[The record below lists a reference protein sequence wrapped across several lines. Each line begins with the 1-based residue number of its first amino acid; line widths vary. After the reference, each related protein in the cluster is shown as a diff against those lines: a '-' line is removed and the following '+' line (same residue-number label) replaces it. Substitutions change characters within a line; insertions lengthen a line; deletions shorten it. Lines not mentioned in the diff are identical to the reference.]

1 MHFGKEIEEDLVP
14 EWRAKYF
21 DYKQA
26 KKRIKAIQRALRNA
40 HRLTPSDGGR
50 ATQSAPLP
58 FTHYDFNQPR
68 PQTQEREESPGGHDR
83 DGTSQ
88 PMRRPEAARN
98 QSLTMFSTSP
108 PEMAPDGRETPEDT
122 PETQPLQIPGTSG
135 EDYRRRQ
142 MRYGSIIGS
151 PPEEPPQAL
160 PALQLPGPAMPQH
173 ATKRPDSEPSQHD
186 SLSPLTKPPA
196 TAPSSGDPYHVGK
209 DRKPRTFPPGLSGRI
224 FDRHHSYSG
233 PRPSKDKHGRS
244 KLRRMFSTTGLASP
258 GKNDVHL
265 DAYRELDSKQAEFFG
280 FLDSELD
287 KIESF
292 YKSKEEEAS
301 IRLNTLRQQLHE
313 LRDQRVAEMRA
324 LKQGKPAH
332 PTGVLGSIL
341 PNTIASVTNGKE
353 PAGLNGQHHASAL
366 LRPVED
372 AIRRRSSH
380 VGKTS
385 KAMEHLSSPVV
396 KSQAR
401 DEGQKDYTRRHT
413 DNEKIPYHFAKRRLK
428 LALQEFY
435 RGLELLKSYTL
446 LNRTAMRKINK
457 KYDKA
462 VNARPTGRYMSEK
475 VNTAN
480 FVTSNIIEGHIVA
493 VEDLYARYFER
504 GNHKIAVG
512 KLRTKLK
519 PADQSSS
526 SFRNGLF
533 VAAAIVFG
541 CFGIINCADHIADE
555 NRVLA
560 TQAAYLLQLYAGYF
574 LAVILFLMF
583 CVNCMVWRNAKI
595 NYIFIFEYD
604 TRTVLD
610 WRQLCEIPCFFL
622 FLNGLFLWLNFR
634 QPISTDGFYLY
645 YFLMLIVA
653 SLLILIC
660 PIPILYYHA
669 RRWWG
674 FSNFRLV
681 LAGLYPVEFRDFYLG
696 DMYCSEIYAMSQIE
710 LFFCLY
716 VNNWD
721 NPPKCNSS
729 HSRLL
734 GFFTTL
740 PAIWRA
746 FQCLRRYY
754 DSRNWFPHLANCAKY
769 GGNIL
774 YYMSLSLYR
783 IDKSNT
789 NRAVFILF
797 AAINGVYASFWDVA
811 FDFSLGNYYARYPFL
826 RDRLGYRRVWVYYVA
841 IVVDVILRQ
850 SWILYAIYT
859 HDIKHGQLLSFF
871 IGLAEVLRRGM
882 WSLFRVEN
890 EHCNNVGQFRASRDI
905 PLPYSLPSPQTSPE
919 AMKPRPSPIPE
930 HPSPPSAATT
940 PGTAAAA
947 ATATGTDIERTATH
961 DTADGSLRQRRKPP
975 PTPTTPGIRTLQR
988 VGTLITTAHAQD
1000 YTKARR
1006 DNITGHDG
1014 RGRVLQHSPHALAAR
1029 DGNHPGRPGDS
1040 SDDDDDDDETATGI
1054 MSGENSEGGT
1064 DDDESDG
1071 IERVVTTHGEYGDHG
1086 DHNHDPEGGRRGG
1099 GGEERRTGGG
1109 GLHVDVPEN
1118 SGAGASRGEGEGEGD
1133 GGGDADDAGEGRSG
1147 SVSGASTGD
1156 EDVKDVMEAKRLVN
1170 RARD

>member
-1 MHFGKEIEEDLVP
+1 M
-14 EWRAKYF
+14 
-21 DYKQA
+21 
-26 KKRIKAIQRALRNA
+26 
-40 HRLTPSDGGR
+40 S
-50 ATQSAPLP
+50 
-58 FTHYDFNQPR
+58 
-68 PQTQEREESPGGHDR
+68 
-83 DGTSQ
+83 
-88 PMRRPEAARN
+88 
-98 QSLTMFSTSP
+98 
-108 PEMAPDGRETPEDT
+108 
-122 PETQPLQIPGTSG
+122 
-135 EDYRRRQ
+135 
-142 MRYGSIIGS
+142 YGSIVGS
-151 PPEEPPQAL
+151 PPEEPPQVL
-160 PALQLPGPAMPQH
+160 PALQLPGPAMSQQAP
-173 ATKRPDSEPSQHD
+173 KRPETESSQDD

-209 DRKPRTFPPGLSGRI
+209 DRKPRTFPPGLPKRMFGRHQSYSAPRPAKDKVGPSRLRRI
-224 FDRHHSYSG
+224 FST
-233 PRPSKDKHGRS
+233 HG
-244 KLRRMFSTTGLASP
+244 LESP

-265 DAYRELDSKQAEFFG
+265 DAYRELDFKQAEFFG

-287 KIESF
+287 KIEGF
-292 YKSKEEEAS
+292 YRTKEEEAS
-301 IRLNTLRQQLHE
+301 IRLKSLRQQLHE
-313 LRDQRVAEMRA
+313 LRDQRVAEIRA
-324 LKQGKPAH
+324 QKQGKDPH
-332 PTGVLGSIL
+332 PGGVLTNLLPGASGS
-341 PNTIASVTNGKE
+341 AANGKE
-353 PAGLNGQHHASAL
+353 PAGANGHHHAADF

-372 AIRRRSSH
+372 AVRRRSSH
-380 VGKTS
+380 IGKTS
-385 KAMEHLSSPVV
+385 KAMEHLSSPIV
-396 KSQAR
+396 QGQIQQR
-401 DEGQKDYTRRHT
+401 DEGRQDYTRRT
-413 DNEKIPYHFAKRRLK
+413 VENEKIPYHFAKRRLK

-446 LNRTAMRKINK
+446 MNRTAFRKINK

-519 PADQSSS
+519 PSDQSSS
-526 SFRNGLF
+526 SFRNGLL

-541 CFGIINCADHIADE
+541 CFGIYNAADHISND
-555 NRVLA
+555 NVVLSD
-560 TQAAYLLQLYAGYF
+560 QASYLLQLYAGYF

-583 CVNCMVWRNAKI
+583 CVNCMIWRDAKI
-595 NYIFIFEYD
+595 NYVFIFEYD

-610 WRQLCEIPCFFL
+610 WRQLCEIPCLFL
-622 FLNGLFLWLNFR
+622 FFNGLFLWLNFR
-634 QPISTDGFYLY
+634 QPISTDTFYLY

-653 SLLILIC
+653 SLLVLIC

-674 FSNFRLV
+674 YSNFRLFF
-681 LAGLYPVEFRDFYLG
+681 AGLYPVEFRDFYLG

-716 VNNWD
+716 VNNWN
-721 NPPKCNSS
+721 NPSQCNSG

-746 FQCLRRYY
+746 LQCLRRYY

-769 GGNIL
+769 GCNIL
-774 YYMSLSLYR
+774 YYMSLSIYR

-789 NRAVFILF
+789 NRAIFILL

-850 SWILYAIYT
+850 TWILYAIFT
-859 HDIKHGQLLSFF
+859 RDVRHGALLSFF
-871 IGLAEVLRRGM
+871 VGLAEVLRRGM

-905 PLPYSLPSPQTSPE
+905 PLPYSLPTPQSPE
-919 AMKPRPSPIPE
+919 AIKNRPSPIPE
-930 HPSPPSAATT
+930 HPSPEDHPSTKST
-940 PGTAAAA
+940 PATAAQAA
-947 ATATGTDIERTATH
+947 SATGTDIERTATH
-961 DTADGSLRQRRKPP
+961 ETADGSLRQRRKPP

-1029 DGNHPGRPGDS
+1029 DGGAKGGDS
-1040 SDDDDDDDETATGI
+1040 SDDDDEDDDETA
-1054 MSGENSEGGT
+1054 MGT
-1064 DDDESDG
+1064 D
-1071 IERVVTTHGEYGDHG
+1071 GE
-1086 DHNHDPEGGRRGG
+1086 GRRGV
-1099 GGEERRTGGG
+1099 RVMTMMRTM
-1109 GLHVDVPEN
+1109 GL
-1118 SGAGASRGEGEGEGD
+1118 RG
-1133 GGGDADDAGEGRSG
+1133 
-1147 SVSGASTGD
+1147 
-1156 EDVKDVMEAKRLVN
+1156 L
-1170 RARD
+1170 